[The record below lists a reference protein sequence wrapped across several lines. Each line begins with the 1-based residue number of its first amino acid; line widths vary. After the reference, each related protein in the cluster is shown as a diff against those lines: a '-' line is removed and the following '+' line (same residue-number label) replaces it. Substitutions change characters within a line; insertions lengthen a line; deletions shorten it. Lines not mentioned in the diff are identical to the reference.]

1 MDLTSD
7 PGWIYFASMRRRYE
21 TILKEH
27 FEDATQMAFVA
38 GPRQVG
44 KTTSCTSF
52 TKKHAYFNW
61 DNEDNQQDILK
72 GPAAIVDKIGAGKT
86 RTIIFDELHKYP
98 NWKNFLKG
106 FYDTYA
112 RNMFHVV
119 VTGSS
124 RLDIYRKGAD
134 SLMGRYFMYHMFPL
148 SIAEVVDRRMPV
160 GEISPPK
167 KIADKD
173 FVALVRFGGFPE
185 PYLKRNLRFYNRWKR
200 TRLKLLFR
208 EDLRDTAKI
217 YEVGQVELLAEFL
230 RQQSG
235 QLVNYAGL
243 ARKIRA
249 SQDSIRRWISVLESL
264 YHCFSIHPWTRNVSR
279 SLLKGPK
286 IYLSDWSLIDDR
298 GGRNENLV
306 ACHLLKAV
314 NWWKDLG
321 FGEYGLYFLRTKDK
335 REVDFLVT
343 RNNKPWFMVE
353 VKSSKNSPLSR
364 HLEYFQTRTGAEHA
378 FQVMM
383 DADFENADCFK
394 FSYPVRVSGRSFLS
408 QLI

>member
-1 MDLTSD
+1 M
-7 PGWIYFASMRRRYE
+7 
-21 TILKEH
+21 LKEH
-27 FEDATQMAFVA
+27 FENDTQMAFVA

-52 TKKHAYFNW
+52 AKKHMYFNW
-61 DNEDNQQDILK
+61 DNEDDQQLVLK
-72 GPAAIVDKIGAGKT
+72 GPAAIADKIGTGKT
-86 RTIIFDELHKYP
+86 RIIIFDELHKYP

-112 RNMFHVV
+112 RNMFRVV
-119 VTGSS
+119 VTGSA

-134 SLMGRYFMYHMFPL
+134 SLMGRYFMYHMHPL
-148 SIAEVVDRRMPV
+148 SVAELVHKGMPV
-160 GEISPPK
+160 GEIMPPK
-167 KIADKD
+167 KINDND
-173 FVALVRFGGFPE
+173 FASLMRFGGFPE

-208 EDLRDTAKI
+208 EDLRDTSKI
-217 YEVGQVELLAEFL
+217 YEIGQVELLAEFI

-235 QLVNYAGL
+235 QLVNYARL
-243 ARKIRA
+243 ARKIHA
-249 SQDSIRRWISVLESL
+249 SQDSIRRWISILESL
-264 YHCFSIHPWTRNVSR
+264 YYCFSIYPWTHNISR
-279 SLLKGPK
+279 SLMKSPK
-286 IYLSDWSLIDDR
+286 IYLSDWSLIDDP
-298 GGRNENLV
+298 GAGNENLV

-314 NWWKDLG
+314 NWWQDLG

-343 RNNKPWFMVE
+343 RNGKSWFMVE
-353 VKSSKNSPLSR
+353 VKSSKKSSLSR

-383 DADFENADCFK
+383 DADFEDANCFE
-394 FSYPVRVSGRSFLS
+394 FSYPVRVAGRSFLS

>member
-1 MDLTSD
+1 MK
-7 PGWIYFASMRRRYE
+7 RRYE
-21 TILKEH
+21 TMLSEH
-27 FEDATQMAFVA
+27 FKADTQMAFIA

-52 TKKHAYFNW
+52 SKRHLYFNW
-61 DNEDNQQDILK
+61 DNEDDRQLILS
-72 GPAAIVDKIGAGKT
+72 GPAAVAGKIGAVKT
-86 RTIIFDELHKYP
+86 QIIIFDELHKYP

-106 FYDTYA
+106 FYDTYSKS
-112 RNMFHVV
+112 RFHVI

-148 SIAEVVDRRMPV
+148 SVAEIVHKGIPD
-160 GEISPPK
+160 GEILPPK
-167 KIADKD
+167 RIDKNDFIA
-173 FVALVRFGGFPE
+173 LQRFGGFPE
-185 PYLKRNLRFYNRWKR
+185 PYLKRNVRFYNRWKR

-208 EDLRDTAKI
+208 EDLRDTARI
-217 YEVGQVELLAEFL
+217 HEVGQVELLAEFL

-235 QLVNYAGL
+235 QLVNYAAM

-264 YHCFSIHPWTRNVSR
+264 YYCFTLRPWTKNVSR
-279 SLLKGPK
+279 SLLKEPK
-286 IYLSDWSLIDDR
+286 IFLSDWSLVDDP
-298 GGRNENLV
+298 GARNENMV

-314 NWWKDLG
+314 CWWQDIGL
-321 FGEYGLYFLRTKDK
+321 GEYGLNFLRTKDK

-343 RNNKPWFMVE
+343 KKNKPWFIVE
-353 VKSSKNSPLSR
+353 VKSSKNRSLTK
-364 HLEYFQTRTGAEHA
+364 HLEYFQTRIGSKHA

-383 DADFENADCFK
+383 DADFEDADCFK
-394 FSYPVRVSGRSFLS
+394 FSYPIRVSSQSFLS
-408 QLI
+408 QLV